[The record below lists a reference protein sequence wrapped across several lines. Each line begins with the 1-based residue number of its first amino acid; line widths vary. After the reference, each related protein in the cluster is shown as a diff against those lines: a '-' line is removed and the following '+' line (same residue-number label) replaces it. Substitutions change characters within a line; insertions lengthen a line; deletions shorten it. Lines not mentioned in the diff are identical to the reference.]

1 MKLLIKV
8 ALNSEKILSALCSNR
23 RLLSNK
29 FSPKLKLMAA
39 SSRLS
44 PATFSQEHGARRQF
58 RLHKSLADHSAVSHS
73 INQVQADMNV
83 CSTAVCCRVMEVVA
97 VFRKLAGAHQP
108 TTESCEI
115 LLHRERLLDSFSFTG
130 ATL

>member
-1 MKLLIKV
+1 
-8 ALNSEKILSALCSNR
+8 
-23 RLLSNK
+23 
-29 FSPKLKLMAA
+29 MAA

-97 VFRKLAGAHQP
+97 VFSKLADAHQP
-108 TTESCEI
+108 TTAESCCTGKDYLI
-115 LLHRERLLDSFSFTG
+115 HFLLLGRHSKTG
-130 ATL
+130 